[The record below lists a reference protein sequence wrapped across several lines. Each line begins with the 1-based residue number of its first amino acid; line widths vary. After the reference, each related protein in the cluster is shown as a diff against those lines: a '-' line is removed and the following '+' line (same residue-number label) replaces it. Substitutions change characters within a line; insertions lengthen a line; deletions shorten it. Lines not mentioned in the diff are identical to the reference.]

1 MNMKDYNEYKIE
13 VVIDVMRKFAETEDY
28 FVSVLQEYFN
38 ADEDSREN
46 MNRMLIDIFDEHEE
60 SGVSI
65 ETLVLFA
72 CYSD

>member
-1 MNMKDYNEYKIE
+1 MNTKYYNEYKIE
-13 VVIDVMRKFAETEDY
+13 VVLDVMRKFAETEDY
-28 FVSVLQEYFN
+28 FVCALQEYFN

-46 MNRMLIDIFDEHEE
+46 MNRMLIDIFNDHEE

-65 ETLVLFA
+65 ETLVLLA

>member
-1 MNMKDYNEYKIE
+1 MNKKYYNEYKIE
-13 VVIDVMRKFAETEDY
+13 VVLDVMREFAETDDY
-28 FVSVLQEYFN
+28 FASALQEYFN

-46 MNRMLIDIFDEHEE
+46 MNRMLIDIFDDHEE

-65 ETLVLFA
+65 ETLVLLA